1 MHDQF
6 LPTLLLNHHIEGRW
20 SFTLQDAL
28 LSVAPP
34 CLLVSEGHGLNAPH
48 EIGERGVD
56 EQVTK
61 RVAMSSCHKL
71 YTALSDSTRRGGFQL
86 CANLIYDDYLG
97 HVVFDRFDHYRVL
110 FCCACHLHAASTTNA
125 VMGNISITRDFIRGI
140 DDNHAFIG
148 FVRED
153 ASYFT

>member
-48 EIGERGVD
+48 ENRERGDD
-56 EQVTK
+56 EQVTN

-71 YTALSDSTRRGGFQL
+71 YTALSDSTSRGGFKL
-86 CANLIYDDYLG
+86 CANLIYDNYLS
-97 HVVFDRFDHYRVL
+97 HMDIIHFNNYSIF
-110 FCCACHLHAASTTNA
+110 FCCA
-125 VMGNISITRDFIRGI
+125 
-140 DDNHAFIG
+140 
-148 FVRED
+148 
-153 ASYFT
+153 